1 MFTDKMSEELQAY
14 VAHADENDFIP
25 VLVTT
30 QEIVTNTA
38 AFDSSGLK
46 VSRNIASI
54 PLLSGKIKASDIGKL
69 LALEEVVKVELD
81 SEITLDKA

>member
-1 MFTDKMSEELQAY
+1 MYTDKMSEELQAY
-14 VAHADENDFIP
+14 VAHANGDDLIP

-38 AFDSSGLK
+38 VFDASGLK
-46 VSRNIASI
+46 VSRNMASI

-69 LALEEVVKVELD
+69 LALEEVEKVELD